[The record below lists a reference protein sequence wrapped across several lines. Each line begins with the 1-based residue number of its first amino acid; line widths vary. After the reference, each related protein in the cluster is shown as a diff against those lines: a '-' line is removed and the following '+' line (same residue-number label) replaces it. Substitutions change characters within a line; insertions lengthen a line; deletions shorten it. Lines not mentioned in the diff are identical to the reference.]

1 MKDNFRFK
9 VRGLD
14 NLMNIDELERA
25 EKIINQRYVKVIDMQ
40 TKQTW
45 VADYRTVRSKFR

>member
-14 NLMNIDELERA
+14 TLMTIDELMKA
-25 EKIINQRYVKVIDMQ
+25 ETTVSQRCVKVIDMQ

-45 VADYRTVRSKFR
+45 IADYRTVRSKFR

>member
-9 VRGLD
+9 VRGVD
-14 NLMNIDELERA
+14 TLMNINELIRA
-25 EKIINQRYVKVIDMQ
+25 ENTVSQRCVKVIDMQ

-45 VADYRTVRSKFR
+45 VADYRTVKSKFG

>member
-14 NLMNIDELERA
+14 SLMTIDELMRVESA
-25 EKIINQRYVKVIDMQ
+25 VNQRCVKVIDMQ

-45 VADYRTVRSKFR
+45 VADYRTVKGKFR

>member
-9 VRGLD
+9 VRGVD
-14 NLMNIDELERA
+14 NLMNIDELMRA
-25 EKIINQRYVKVIDMQ
+25 ENAVSQRYVKVIDMQ

-45 VADYRTVRSKFR
+45 ITDYRTIKSKFG